1 MTEITTE
8 NVIAVLAVL
17 SHAIVLLFMLPLK
30 CCEYAYLE
38 KYVTY
43 NYKKGNKNVCYFYLI

>member
-30 CCEYAYLE
+30 CCKYAYLE
-38 KYVTY
+38 QYVTY
-43 NYKKGNKNVCYFYLI
+43 KYKKGNKNVCYFYLI